1 MINHSNDLQITFHSQ
16 GIKFKLAFKE
26 SDTILKV
33 KEAIVSDV
41 NSVRLFLLDGRE
53 LKDDAKT
60 LLDMKV
66 VNGSCIDF
74 VCVVQ

>member
-1 MINHSNDLQITFHSQ
+1 MINHSNDLQITFLSL

-41 NSVRLFLLDGRE
+41 NSVRLFFDGRE
-53 LKDDAKT
+53 FKDDAKT

-66 VNGSCIDF
+66 VNGQCIHF
-74 VCVVQ
+74 VCIVR